1 MKASIAAYSIFSLFD
16 FLRKPLIPQFILAL
30 SWSPLLENVQPDI
43 KKAIGRPIRM
53 GPAGF
58 LPGGGYI
65 GGIGR
70 S

>member
-43 KKAIGRPIRM
+43 KKAIGRPSEWARLDSY
-53 GPAGF
+53 PAAVTLVG
-58 LPGGGYI
+58 
-65 GGIGR
+65 
-70 S
+70 